1 MVARNRVHDT
11 KNPLTGMKTLEAARA
26 AEDFTR
32 FLSQVQLHQESF
44 QIVKGGVPCAYLIP
58 TGERGCNSHEFAADL
73 ASADITV
80 QDRHALAAALHR
92 GRKALKPLKNPWG

>member
-1 MVARNRVHDT
+1 
-11 KNPLTGMKTLEAARA
+11 MKTLEAAEA

-32 FLSQVQLHQESF
+32 YLSQVLLHRESF

-58 TGERGCNSHEFAADL
+58 TGEHGCSSHELAADL
-73 ASADITV
+73 ASAEITV